1 MTLIG
6 LRASGSN
13 MPTSAASIA
22 RSAKAICP
30 LCHDKTALIVYA
42 LSVHDSPAP

>member
-13 MPTSAASIA
+13 ISASATSIA

-30 LCHDKTALIVYA
+30 LCHDKTALFV
-42 LSVHDSPAP
+42 